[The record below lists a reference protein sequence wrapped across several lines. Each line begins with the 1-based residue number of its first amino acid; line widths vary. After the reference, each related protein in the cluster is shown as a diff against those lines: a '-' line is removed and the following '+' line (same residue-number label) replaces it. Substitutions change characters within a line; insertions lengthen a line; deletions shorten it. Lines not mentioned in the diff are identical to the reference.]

1 MNSKDKIKL
10 DPDEERA
17 VEEEQGLSAPAIY
30 ETIRREGDEELERP
44 GLSLA
49 LSGLMAGIAIGF
61 SVVGEAM
68 LRAYLP
74 DQPWRHLVESF
85 GYTFGFVII
94 IMARLQL
101 FTENTMSPVLPLL
114 VAPSWGAA
122 GRTLRLWGIVLAANL
137 AGCLLF
143 AATLVGARPVPA
155 EVFDAA
161 LGISHHMMEL
171 DVTQM
176 FVRGI
181 FSGWLIAALV
191 WMLPS
196 AKSAKLWVIVLMT
209 YIIAAGSFTHVVAGS
224 VEAFM
229 LVLHG
234 DLGLARM
241 VLEFFLPVLAGN
253 VAGGTL
259 VFAVLSYGQIAHEI

>member
-1 MNSKDKIKL
+1 MKNEEIKL
-10 DPDEERA
+10 DPDEEKA
-17 VEEEQGLSAPAIY
+17 VEDRLGLSAPAIY
-30 ETIRREGDEELERP
+30 ETIRREGEEELERP
-44 GLSLA
+44 AFSLA

-61 SVVGEAM
+61 SVIGEAM

-74 DQPWRHLVESF
+74 DAPWRHLVESF
-85 GYTFGFVII
+85 GYTFGFIII

-101 FTENTMSPVLPLL
+101 FTENTMSPVLPVLI
-114 VAPSWGAA
+114 APTWGSA
-122 GRTLRLWGIVLAANL
+122 GRTLRLWAIVLAANL
-137 AGCLLF
+137 AGCLMV
-143 AATLVGARPVPA
+143 AAMLVGARPVPA
-155 EVFDAA
+155 EVFEAA
-161 LGISHHMMEL
+161 MGISHHMMEL
-171 DVTQM
+171 DVAQM

-196 AKSAKLWVIVLMT
+196 AGSAKLWVIVLMT

-234 DLGLARM
+234 DLSLAGM
-241 VLEFFLPVLAGN
+241 VFDFFLPVLAGN

-259 VFAVLSYGQIAHEI
+259 LFAVLSYGQIAHEI